1 LFLFICWFI
10 CLFAYIFC
18 FRGAATPT
26 RAQAA
31 SLLRFLYH
39 TQVVKALRY

>member
-1 LFLFICWFI
+1 MQQLFICIHI
-10 CLFAYIFC
+10 CFC
-18 FRGAATPT
+18 GAAAPT
-26 RAQAA
+26 RAQTA